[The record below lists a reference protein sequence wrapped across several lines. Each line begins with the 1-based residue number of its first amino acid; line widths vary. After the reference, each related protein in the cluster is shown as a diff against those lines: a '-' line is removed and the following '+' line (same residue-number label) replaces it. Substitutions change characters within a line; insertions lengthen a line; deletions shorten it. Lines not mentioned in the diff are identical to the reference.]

1 MNSTPFHLTGK
12 TVLITGGSSGI
23 GKQCAI
29 DCSRMGASVIITG
42 RNEERL
48 LQTLSLLSGVGHS
61 NISCNLLFANDLER
75 LVNEMPLL
83 DGIVHCAGIVKPF
96 PISFLTEE
104 KINETLSTNFNT
116 VAGLTASLFKAKKV
130 NKGASIVFLSS
141 ISGQHPHKGGS
152 MYAASKAAIEAFSK
166 TVALEYA
173 SKNIRA
179 NCISPAM
186 VKTPM
191 FDDAVAGMS
200 TASMDEHVG
209 KYPLGVGY
217 PEDIANAVIFLLSS
231 ASRWITGTNV
241 VMDGGLLL
249 DY

>member
-1 MNSTPFHLTGK
+1 MSTTPFHLDGK
-12 TVLITGGSSGI
+12 TVLITGASSGI
-23 GKQCAI
+23 GRQCAVE
-29 DCSRMGASVIITG
+29 CAKMGATVIATG

-48 LQTLSLLSGVGHS
+48 AETLEALSGSGHRS
-61 NISCNLLFANDLER
+61 VTCNLLLASDMEKLIGEI
-75 LVNEMPLL
+75 PLL
-83 DGIVHCAGIVKPF
+83 DGVVHGAGIVKPF
-96 PISFLTEE
+96 PVSFLTDE
-104 KINETLSTNFNT
+104 KINETMRINFNA
-116 VAGLTASLFKAKKV
+116 VVELTALLFKAKKV
-130 NKGASIVFLSS
+130 SKNASLVFLSS

-173 SKNIRA
+173 AKGIRA

-200 TASMDEHVG
+200 TESMNEHIG

-217 PEDIANAVIFLLSS
+217 PADIANAAVFLLSP
-231 ASRWITGTNV
+231 ASRWITGINMI
-241 VMDGGLLL
+241 MDGGLLL
-249 DY
+249 EY